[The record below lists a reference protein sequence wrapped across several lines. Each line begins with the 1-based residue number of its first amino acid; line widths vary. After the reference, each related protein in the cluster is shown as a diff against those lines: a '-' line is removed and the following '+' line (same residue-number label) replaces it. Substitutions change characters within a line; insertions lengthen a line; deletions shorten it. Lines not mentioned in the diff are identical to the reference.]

1 MRSTSIQPEAR
12 FELYSVGYP
21 HLLGILGGGF
31 YLHNISLPIFR
42 NAKHPENNV
51 RDAFIGYF
59 LVFLSYVSC
68 GVLGSYGFSTFGAPI
83 A

>member
-1 MRSTSIQPEAR
+1 MTSD
-12 FELYSVGYP
+12 GYP
-21 HLLGILGGGF
+21 HLLGILGGGY

-42 NAKHPENNV
+42 NSKNPENNI

-68 GVLGSYGFSTFGAPI
+68 GVLGYYGFSAFKD
-83 A
+83 